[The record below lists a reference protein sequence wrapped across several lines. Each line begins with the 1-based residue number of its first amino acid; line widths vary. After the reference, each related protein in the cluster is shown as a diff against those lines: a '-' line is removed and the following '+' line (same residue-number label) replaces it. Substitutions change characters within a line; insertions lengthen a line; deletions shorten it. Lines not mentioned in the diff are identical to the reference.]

1 MTYQHNETP
10 EPMAWTRYN
19 EQTAT
24 YDTKDGTKVAAE
36 LVDEV
41 MCLADV
47 LHIAKI
53 REAQRATKPKSAPP
67 EQNPH

>member
-1 MTYQHNETP
+1 MTYQLNETP
-10 EPMAWTRYN
+10 EPMAWVVHN

-36 LVDEV
+36 LVDGV
-41 MCLADV
+41 MCFADV

-53 REAQRATKPKSAPP
+53 REDQRAVMAKAKP
-67 EQNPH
+67 